1 MQININV
8 TRDYLNLK
16 KFNLINQLFRW
27 YLLTNSRN
35 VLVNCTTTIVIQL
48 FTNDSESTLLL
59 ETACI
64 CIINMWRTHAKNE
77 KLLINFFRIVRCKNY
92 EAKNIITGIFFNGT
106 HVLLG
111 VN

>member
-1 MQININV
+1 MQIKLNV
-8 TRDYLNLK
+8 TRDYLHLK
-16 KFNLINQLFRW
+16 KKKLKYHLFRW

-64 CIINMWRTHAKNE
+64 CIINMWRTHAKND
-77 KLLINFFRIVRCKNY
+77 KLFINSL
-92 EAKNIITGIFFNGT
+92 ES
-106 HVLLG
+106 
-111 VN
+111 